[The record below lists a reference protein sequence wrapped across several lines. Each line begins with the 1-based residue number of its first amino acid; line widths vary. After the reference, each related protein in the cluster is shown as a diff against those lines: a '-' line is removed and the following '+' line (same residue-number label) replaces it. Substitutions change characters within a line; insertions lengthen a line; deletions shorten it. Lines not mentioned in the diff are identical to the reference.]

1 MKCRTYL
8 NYCESIYSDLNKNE
22 IHTCLSLA
30 IFLIIDS
37 RNGGAYELS
46 I

>member
-8 NYCESIYSDLNKNE
+8 NYRESTYSDLNKNE
-22 IHTCLSLA
+22 IYTCLGLA

-37 RNGGAYELS
+37 KNGGAYELS